1 MRLRLTEAADRDI
14 ERILEDTLEF
24 FGPNQLKAYSAL
36 IEQALGRVGTDPRG
50 LVTSEREDIGPGVR
64 SLRLAD
70 VARRRGAASHSLYFL
85 PRADD
90 ADAVTVVLRVLHDRM
105 EPRQRVALAILDRA
119 PNAPP
124 DEGDEPLDA
133 QGASPGLR

>member
-1 MRLRLTEAADRDI
+1 MSLRLTEAADRDI

-36 IEQALGRVGTDPRG
+36 IDQALGRVEADARG
-50 LVTSEREDIGPGVR
+50 LGTSEREDIGLGVR

-85 PRADD
+85 PRSDGADE
-90 ADAVTVVLRVLHDRM
+90 VTVGLRVLHDRM
-105 EPRQRVALAILDRA
+105 EPRHRVALTILDRA
-119 PNAPP
+119 SDVPP

-133 QGASPGLR
+133 RGTSPGLR